1 MAKNTSTK
9 KEFLSYV
16 RIINNFSNISCA
28 ILWCFI
34 GKYYYNITYCDADLD
49 NLVDKEIN
57 LLKYLET
64 KILGITLGDKN
75 IISKTF

>member
-1 MAKNTSTK
+1 M
-9 KEFLSYV
+9 

-34 GKYYYNITYCDADLD
+34 GKYQIIITFCDADLD